1 MAESDLK
8 VHKEVSG
15 AYTEVNLNYSG
26 ATQKTPSAG
35 ALTIGF
41 TDADPVIIYTVLG
54 AAITSLTFT
63 TSGAIVGKCIDWYI
77 KGDYAITFDAAYIK
91 TSGSEAYGGVHA
103 IVQLRCAVNPTD
115 GMTQFWY
122 CIINKSA

>member
-1 MAESDLK
+1 MAEGDLR
-8 VHKEVSG
+8 VLKEVSNVF
-15 AYTEVNLNYSG
+15 TETEINYSG
-26 ATQKTPSAG
+26 ATEKPTTTG
-35 ALTIGF
+35 TVVIGF
-41 TDADPVIIYTVLG
+41 TDADPVVIYTLLDEAV
-54 AAITSLTFT
+54 TSLTFT

-77 KGDYAITFDAAYIK
+77 KGNYAITFDAAYMK

-115 GMTQFWY
+115 GTTQFWY